1 MTDRASPL
9 NPVAPEDSATHD
21 EGSQRTSDTLLPAEG
36 GELPSVG
43 SSSSLTLHQEA
54 TSSDPLRVFPRR
66 RYGQLAPPVRGT
78 DQPVVLT
85 LETLSAQFHLPLMQ
99 AARVLGICPTSVK
112 TACRKFGVD
121 RWPYRRGKHN
131 DPPAPA
137 LNTLDQGEPQM
148 DQESAAP
155 GGAPAP
161 FDLLHPRPVPVL
173 GTPFWGAAA
182 PHAPASHVSPELQ
195 TSSMPP
201 SRHEPQPAPQAQAL
215 QHTAHRQM
223 WQPTFPE
230 HPGHRVAAPTSL
242 WSMTAADDYDVPAS
256 TRARGSSATAAAS
269 MGSGA
274 AGDLSRGGYADAEA
288 SLSVPRRAY
297 RSQGGQAGG
306 PLATPAS
313 SSPRSLTVFTTEA
326 RLAERDSAEEGRYT
340 ATSADS
346 AESDFAD
353 SADSDAESAWY
364 NFPEL
369 NHTEQAGAGFDLA
382 FLTDDD
388 G

>member
-137 LNTLDQGEPQM
+137 LNTLDQGEPRM

-155 GGAPAP
+155 GSAPALFVP
-161 FDLLHPRPVPVL
+161 LHPPSVPLL

-182 PHAPASHVSPELQ
+182 PPAPASHFSSELQ
-195 TSSMPP
+195 TSPMPP
-201 SRHEPQPAPQAQAL
+201 SRHEPQPAPQVQAL
-215 QHTAHRQM
+215 QHTDLRQM
-223 WQPTFPE
+223 WQPTFPA

-242 WSMTAADDYDVPAS
+242 WSMTAADDYDLKAGGLSREAETQGAWAPAL
-256 TRARGSSATAAAS
+256 TRARDSSAAAFAS

-274 AGDLSRGGYADAEA
+274 TEA
-288 SLSVPRRAY
+288 ALTGPPQGEKSAY
-297 RSQGGQAGG
+297 VGAICQAMAPMPSQCF
-306 PLATPAS
+306 LATPAS
-313 SSPRSLTVFTTEA
+313 SPPRNLAIFTTEA
-326 RLAERDSAEEGRYT
+326 CLAAERVYAETFGHYGSR
-340 ATSADS
+340 
-346 AESDFAD
+346 
-353 SADSDAESAWY
+353 
-364 NFPEL
+364 L
-369 NHTEQAGAGFDLA
+369 
-382 FLTDDD
+382 
-388 G
+388 